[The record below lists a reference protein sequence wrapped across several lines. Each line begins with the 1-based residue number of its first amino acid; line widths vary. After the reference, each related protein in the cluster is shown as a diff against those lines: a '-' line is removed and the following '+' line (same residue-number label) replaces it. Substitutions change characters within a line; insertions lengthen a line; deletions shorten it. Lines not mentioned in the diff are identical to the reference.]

1 MKIAKYAASYA
12 LEELLKSIG
21 ERLILRDSIMSIAV
35 ARFVMANYKTDD
47 VLGGHRIMA
56 TSGTEDKGGCLTTNY
71 RSNALSPATI

>member
-47 VLGGHRIMA
+47 MCWVATELWPHRVQKIKA
-56 TSGTEDKGGCLTTNY
+56 
-71 RSNALSPATI
+71 AV